1 MCLLLWGTM
10 KEKLNEN
17 ELRQE
22 NVAQYE
28 LAQLLFPNLDEKEA
42 FTAYTSHKN
51 KDGEGPSA
59 QFRRILE
66 ENPDLKKRID
76 AGDDSAI
83 KEIAGM
89 IEL

>member
-1 MCLLLWGTM
+1 M
-10 KEKLNEN
+10 
-17 ELRQE
+17 
-22 NVAQYE
+22 
-28 LAQLLFPNLDEKEA
+28 
-42 FTAYTSHKN
+42 AYTSHKN
-51 KDGEGPSA
+51 KDGEASSA